1 MPIQIRESKS
11 CSLPQRELTVTITGN
26 AIINIG
32 KGFELQRFGGW
43 FFPIINRSSSDEGAR
58 WRVRVYLAFAKGK
71 CKRDEV
77 EENSARVFKR

>member
-1 MPIQIRESKS
+1 LFVPVQIRESK
-11 CSLPQRELTVTITGN
+11 CELAVN
-26 AIINIG
+26 RDYSRKCKYSNIG
-32 KGFELQRFGGW
+32 KGFDLQRFGGC
-43 FFPIINRSSSDEGAR
+43 FFPIRHGFHLHEGAR